1 MYPLSDNDM
10 DRLSREA
17 AEQFDVEQSTSGWD
31 RLEKKLDKELPREKE
46 RRRIL
51 WFFLLLLLLG
61 GGTLSL
67 ILINDHQNT
76 PLSKVNPVN
85 PASGATQSQ
94 QETTPA
100 AGQPSA
106 STSSPATP
114 EAPAAATFT
123 ESSTK
128 KPVTAATPVIGKQ
141 DVVSEINE
149 PATKSSSGA
158 ETNTTKKSFTR
169 QPLRSGHAALAATLN
184 ITPKRKTGTKK
195 TATAEPIT
203 DNSIADKNT
212 ATGNEVSGDNT
223 VTPPGTINQQ
233 AATPAKPVEPAPAD
247 TLAAQKPSAPEK
259 VAVVSTEKATRKQSP
274 AATPSRWTIG
284 TTLGADW
291 SRIHGTGDKRMGY
304 NAGILVFYNI
314 TKRLSVSTGA
324 LVTRKMYSALG
335 KDFNPPKHYWT
346 SYVKLESLD
355 GYCQMIDIPLN
366 IRYDLSAKGNNRWY
380 ASAGLSSYLMT
391 SQFYNYYYYNNAN
404 QYTEKNW
411 KNNAN
416 SEYWMG
422 ILNLSAGYE
431 RILNR
436 KWSLQAEPFLKVPL
450 KGVGFGKM
458 DISTFGTLFTLRYHP
473 KF

>member
-76 PLSKVNPVN
+76 SLSKVHPVN

-100 AGQPSA
+100 AGQPSGAA
-106 STSSPATP
+106 SSSANP
-114 EAPAAATFT
+114 EAPVAATHT

-128 KPVTAATPVIGKQ
+128 NPVTAATPVTGKQ
-141 DVVSEINE
+141 DIVTVKDEIT
-149 PATKSSSGA
+149 TKISSGT
-158 ETNTTKKSFTR
+158 ETNTTKKSITR
-169 QPLRSGHAALAATLN
+169 QPFRSGNAASATTLN
-184 ITPKRKTGTKK
+184 TTPLRKTGTKK
-195 TATAEPIT
+195 TYTAEPAT
-203 DNSIADKNT
+203 DNTTAEKNT
-212 ATGNEVSGDNT
+212 ASGNDVSGDNT
-223 VTPPGTINQQ
+223 VTTPVTINQQ
-233 AATPAKPVEPAPAD
+233 SANPAKPVEPAPAD
-247 TLAAQKPSAPEK
+247 TLAAQKPAAPEK
-259 VAVVSTEKATRKQSP
+259 VAVVSTPKSPEKSP
-274 AATPSRWTIG
+274 AATPSRWAIG

-304 NAGILVFYNI
+304 NAGILVSYNI

-366 IRYDLSAKGNNRWY
+366 IRYDFSAKGNNRWY

-404 QYTEKNW
+404 QYTEKSW

-458 DISTFGTLFTLRYHP
+458 DISTFGTLFTLKYHP